1 VSAQPAL
8 ASRRLTPSLS
18 AVRASGMVRVGL
30 PLAGLVALTLFLRTR
45 EFDAGF
51 WIDEGL
57 SVGIASHSL
66 ADIPGVLRQD
76 GSPPLYYLLL
86 HGWIALVGTGEGATH
101 ALSLIFAAL
110 TVPAALWAGR
120 TLFGVRAGW
129 TCAAVAALVPF
140 LTSYAQETRM
150 YTLMVALS
158 LVAATALAHTFVH
171 RRRGYLPVFV
181 ATLTAMLYTHNWGL
195 FFAVAAFTATA
206 VCVWRSDDRRP
217 LVRDGAIAFGA
228 VGLLFAPW
236 LPTLLFQ
243 IRHTGAP
250 WATRPSLQDALTDL
264 AALAGGEGP
273 SIAVFLAGGA
283 GLAAIIGRRAGV
295 ERSTALVL
303 LGLFGGT
310 VALAW
315 LSSQAS
321 PAWTLRYLA
330 AIVGPLILLAG
341 LGLARAGRLG
351 LVALALVA
359 ALWIPFHA
367 PERKSNVREVAETA
381 SRTLLPGD
389 LVISTHPEQVPVIAH
404 YSRAGL
410 GYATP
415 LGSVPDTGVMD
426 WRDALERLRATRPS
440 GTLTPLLDRLPAGR
454 RLLLV
459 RPFVGNRG
467 AWKAPWTRL
476 VRLRSGQW
484 GRAIANDDRFELV
497 TTISAG
503 AGPRGVRAVL
513 YTKVR
518 NG

>member
-1 VSAQPAL
+1 
-8 ASRRLTPSLS
+8 
-18 AVRASGMVRVGL
+18 
-30 PLAGLVALTLFLRTR
+30 
-45 EFDAGF
+45 
-51 WIDEGL
+51 
-57 SVGIASHSL
+57 
-66 ADIPGVLRQD
+66 
-76 GSPPLYYLLL
+76 
-86 HGWIALVGTGEGATH
+86 
-101 ALSLIFAAL
+101 
-110 TVPAALWAGR
+110 
-120 TLFGVRAGW
+120 
-129 TCAAVAALVPF
+129 
-140 LTSYAQETRM
+140 M
-150 YTLMVALS
+150 YSLMVALS
-158 LVAATALAHTFVH
+158 LVAAATFAHVFVH
-171 RRRGYLPVFV
+171 RERRYLPVFV
-181 ATLTAMLYTHNWGL
+181 VALTAMLYTHNWGL
-195 FFAVAAFTATA
+195 FFAMAAVTATVA
-206 VCVWRSDDRRP
+206 CAWRRPDRRE
-217 LVRDGAIAFGA
+217 LLRDGAIAYGA
-228 VGLLFAPW
+228 VGVLFAPW

-243 IRHTGAP
+243 VQHTGAP
-250 WATRPSLQDALTDL
+250 WATRPGLQDALTDL

-273 SIAVFLAGGA
+273 AIAVFLAGGA
-283 GLAAIIGRRAGV
+283 GLAAIVNRREGA
-295 ERSTALVL
+295 ERTAALVL

-315 LSSQAS
+315 LSSQVS

-330 AIVGPLILLAG
+330 AVVGPLVLLAG

-351 LVALALVA
+351 LVALALVL
-359 ALWIPFHA
+359 ALWVPFHA
-367 PERKSNVREVAETA
+367 PQRKSNVREVAQTA

-404 YSRAGL
+404 YSRPGL

-415 LGSVPDTGVMD
+415 LGAVPDTGVMD
-426 WRDALERLRATRPS
+426 WRDALERLRATRPA
-440 GTLTPLLDRLPAGR
+440 GTLTPLLDKLPAGR

-518 NG
+518 NS